1 MRRLFFLPVSE
12 RTFVSIGLSM
22 YTSSYVFVATLRNA
36 SFDSIFLS
44 SSLHQPH
51 QSLPLNTATTLRP
64 FASARRSA
72 ASRSSVKPFGVD
84 VFAEAASAQSA
95 AHVIASI
102 FFICP
107 PLRLR

>member
-44 SSLHQPH
+44 STLHQPH
-51 QSLPLNTATTLRP
+51 QSLPL
-64 FASARRSA
+64 

-107 PLRLR
+107 PLLFR